1 MLPFRLP
8 AHDAKRNPHPN
19 PLPEGEGVALVG
31 HPGHPDRDA
40 GSPGVS
46 MRRVWLVAQQ
56 DLLHNLRRPFFWFLL
71 VIICFLTWGL
81 S

>member
-1 MLPFRLP
+1 M
-8 AHDAKRNPHPN
+8 
-19 PLPEGEGVALVG
+19 G
-31 HPGHPDRDA
+31 HAGHPDRDA
-40 GSPGVS
+40 GGPGVS

-81 S
+81 SSGNARIASATRASAERKHG